1 MKLLV
6 HGGVSGLEK
15 ELPPIAHALESAA
28 GAPTALEAVERA
40 ICALE
45 DDPELN
51 AGFGSVLNL
60 DGNVE
65 LDAGIA
71 DGARQRSGAVT
82 SVGVRHPI
90 LLARRVMEDTPHVFM
105 SGSGAME
112 LGSDLEVLAST
123 TDDQIRRWEKA
134 RDAGTLSPKHFGA
147 PQHVDTVGAIALDDA
162 GDLVAGSST
171 GGVFGKLPGRVGDAC
186 IFGAGFY
193 ASPQAA
199 VMGTGVGELFIE
211 CLAAARVG
219 FAIESGEHPQG
230 ACEEVISFM
239 GRRRESTAGLIA
251 LDRHGQVGAAF
262 RGGALRV
269 ESTDGA
275 IEPRRLAGPNVTS
288 G

>member
-1 MKLLV
+1 
-6 HGGVSGLEK
+6 SGLEK
-15 ELPPIAHALESAA
+15 ELPPIAHAVASAA
-28 GAPTALEAVERA
+28 HTANALDAVERA
-40 ICALE
+40 IYELE
-45 DDPELN
+45 NDPELN

-60 DGNVE
+60 NGAIE

-71 DGARQRSGAVT
+71 DGATQRSGAVT

-90 LLARRVMEDTPHVFM
+90 VLARRVMEHTPHVFM
-105 SGSGAME
+105 LGEGATE
-112 LGSDLEVLAST
+112 LGSDLEVLTAST
-123 TDDQIRRWEKA
+123 DEQVQRWKKA
-134 RDAGTLSPKHFGA
+134 RDDGTLSPQHFGA

-193 ASPQAA
+193 ASPEAA

-211 CLAAARVG
+211 FIASARVG
-219 FAIESGEHPQG
+219 FAIESGVHPQR
-230 ACEEVISFM
+230 ACEQVITLM
-239 GRRRESTAGLIA
+239 GLRRTSTAGLIA
-251 LDRHGQVGAAF
+251 LDRDGNVGAAF

-275 IEPRRLAGPNVTS
+275 IEPRRLEI
-288 G
+288 